1 MILFFKNIFILEFEM
16 FDYKF
21 INILLMLKYTNNIQQ
36 IFLECYS
43 INERDKLI
51 DDFIKQYSIILNNRI
66 LSCYLAIRN
75 SYRFPDFSHNFFG
88 KTKK

>member
-51 DDFIKQYSIILNNRI
+51 DDFIKQYSIILNN
-66 LSCYLAIRN
+66 LLLF
-75 SYRFPDFSHNFFG
+75 SY
-88 KTKK
+88 